1 MKEMEFEVVAAEG
14 ELGGGK
20 NEAVVRMVTLDNG
33 ASLKVPGFINVGER
47 IVVNTIDHQYSKRA
61 A

>member
-1 MKEMEFEVVAAEG
+1 MEFEVVAAEG

-20 NEAVVRMVTLDNG
+20 NEAVVRMVTLENG
-33 ASLKVPGFINVGER
+33 TSLKVPGFVNVGER
-47 IVVNTIDHQYSKRA
+47 IVVNTQEHEYVKRA